1 MAYLRALDR
10 SAGRQQSELGD
21 YMMKRWNMAGRYALL
36 FAMMALILSACGGA
50 LEPKGKVAED
60 QLWMISFSFL
70 VMLVVMV
77 VVFVLFFY
85 VIVRFRKRKDQTGY
99 PKQIEGSHKLE
110 IIWTAIPFVLVMI
123 LAVFTVAMTFEQD
136 KKADPETAVNV
147 KVIAHQFWWE
157 FIYEDYNIRTAQD
170 LVLPANTWVNADL
183 TSGDVIH
190 SFWIPQIAGKLDT
203 NPGMSKTLPF
213 KTGETG
219 VFLGKCA
226 ELCGESHALMDF
238 KVVVKTDA
246 EFEAWLEKMKTPA
259 VVPDD
264 ASVQAGLE
272 IYSTNCLY
280 CHAVTTDTP
289 SMGPNLAG
297 FADREKLAGFREN
310 NDEWLK
316 DWIRNPL
323 DVKPGVLMPGFADI
337 LSDQEIDDLTAYLR
351 TLK

>member
-1 MAYLRALDR
+1 
-10 SAGRQQSELGD
+10 
-21 YMMKRWNMAGRYALL
+21 MKRWNMAGRYALL
-36 FAMMALILSACGGA
+36 FAAMALLLSGCGGA

-60 QLWMISFSFL
+60 QLSLITLSFL
-70 VMLVVMV
+70 VMLAVMV

-85 VIVRFRKRKDQTGY
+85 VIVRYRKRKDQTGY

-110 IIWTAIPFVLVMI
+110 IIWTLIPFVLIMV

-136 KKADPETAVNV
+136 KQADPEEAVNV

-170 LVLPANTWVNADL
+170 LVLPASTWVNADL
-183 TSGDVIH
+183 TSADVIH

-203 NPGMSKTLPF
+203 NPGMTKTLTF
-213 KTGETG
+213 ETGETG

-238 KVVVKTDA
+238 KVVVKTDD
-246 EFEAWLEKMKTPA
+246 EFKAWIEKMQTPA
-259 VVPDD
+259 SVPSD

-272 IYSTNCLY
+272 IYTANCIS
-280 CHAVTTDTP
+280 CHAVTTDSP

-297 FADREKLAGFREN
+297 FADREKVAGFREN

-316 DWIRNPL
+316 EWIRDPVG
-323 DVKPGVLMPGFADI
+323 VKPGVLMPGFEDV